1 MSDQFGDPG
10 TSSGINLSS
19 IEGSL
24 LLIKALRV
32 EHGINT
38 SLGARDA
45 TVADI
50 HVLDG
55 PEAGTVYNEVFI
67 WPKVMQSELKSYVG
81 VEKFALGR
89 LGKGTAKPGQNA
101 PWKLLLA
108 ADADKAMARDYLAAP
123 SATAPKAKSKAAAAA
138 VADDDEP
145 PF

>member
-10 TSSGINLSS
+10 TSSGIDLNSLQ
-19 IEGSL
+19 GSL
-24 LLIKALRV
+24 LLIKAISV
-32 EHGINT
+32 EYGINT
-38 SLGARDA
+38 SLGSKDA
-45 TVADI
+45 TVADV

-55 PEAGTVYNEVFI
+55 TEAGTVYNEVFI

-81 VEKFALGR
+81 VDKFALGR

-108 ADADKAMARDYLAAP
+108 ADADKATARAYLANPAAAP
-123 SATAPKAKSKAAAAA
+123 KTAP
-138 VADDDEP
+138 VDDNEP